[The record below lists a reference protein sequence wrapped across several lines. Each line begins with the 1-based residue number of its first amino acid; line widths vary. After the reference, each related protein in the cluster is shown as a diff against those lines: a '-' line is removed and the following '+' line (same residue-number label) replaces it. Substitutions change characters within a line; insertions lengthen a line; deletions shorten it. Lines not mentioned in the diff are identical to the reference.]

1 MLIKCDFSADYCKW
15 QVGATDEASG
25 FVFVRTNSQQ
35 LNQDD
40 IQGPESAHSGLED
53 DFFVFVTTKDT
64 KDEPGYATTLESPYL
79 IGSQHQEECME
90 FWFEYPN
97 FPGINNVAL
106 ILREKDSDDAQLIW
120 ELDHQRWN
128 GEKWNQGRVF
138 FKAKSNTDNYEYRLE
153 FVAARGQ
160 GQDGYFALDDVL
172 FYADYDQ
179 ATCTTEPK
187 EAKPVEPTNPP
198 TTIVTEPPN
207 NLITCDFQNGFCNW
221 KYDCTIENCNYVFER
236 RTSDDL
242 KQNNITGPTSDKFGL
257 TDKYFLLT
265 SNYKAQEVLAGSTTT
280 LISPL
285 FAAKDHPVECF
296 FFFFYLDVSHD
307 HLIFKLVS
315 NIDSTSFRAKVKVKP

>member
-1 MLIKCDFSADYCKW
+1 MLIKCDFSADYCNW

-35 LNQDD
+35 LNQDE

-138 FKAKSNTDNYEYRLE
+138 FKAKSRQ
-153 FVAARGQ
+153 RM
-160 GQDGYFALDDVL
+160 
-172 FYADYDQ
+172 
-179 ATCTTEPK
+179 K
-187 EAKPVEPTNPP
+187 S
-198 TTIVTEPPN
+198 N
-207 NLITCDFQNGFCNW
+207 NVHLCVKN
-221 KYDCTIENCNYVFER
+221 
-236 RTSDDL
+236 L
-242 KQNNITGPTSDKFGL
+242 K
-257 TDKYFLLT
+257 
-265 SNYKAQEVLAGSTTT
+265 
-280 LISPL
+280 
-285 FAAKDHPVECF
+285 
-296 FFFFYLDVSHD
+296 
-307 HLIFKLVS
+307 
-315 NIDSTSFRAKVKVKP
+315 